1 MNFFKD
7 LFFTVLYQPLFNV
20 LFFLAWLI
28 PGHSI
33 GWAIIALT
41 VIIRLILVPSTNKM
55 LEHQRIM
62 KVLQPKV
69 EALKAHHGDDK
80 AAHSAALMELYAA
93 EKVSPFGGC
102 VASLIQLPILWVLY
116 KVFTDGLTGDPGTI
130 LYRFIPEFTVNTH
143 WFGLDLTRPEP
154 WVLPIIV
161 GILQFIQV
169 KQTTGMTQATGD
181 KKGDDFAQMLS
192 RNMTFIVPIIAWSV
206 ARNFPA
212 ALALYYATFSLF
224 LIIQQYLYFR
234 MPHKSVRGDVEAIMQ
249 DDVAAID
256 VATTRSEKASAKKMI
271 STSKSGDVTVT
282 VRKRGDK

>member
-1 MNFFKD
+1 MNMNFFKD
-7 LFFTVLYQPLFNV
+7 LFFTLLYQPLFNI

-41 VIIRLILVPSTNKM
+41 IIIRLILVPSTNKM
-55 LEHQRIM
+55 LEHQRVM

-69 EALKAHHGDDK
+69 EALKAQHGDDK
-80 AAHSAALMELYAA
+80 AAHSAALMALYAE

-116 KVFTDGLTGDPGTI
+116 QVFTDGLTGDPGAI
-130 LYRFIPEFTVNTH
+130 LYKFIPEFTVNTH

-169 KQTTGMTQATGD
+169 KQTTGMTQSTGD

-192 RNMTFIVPIIAWSV
+192 RNMTFVVPIIAWSV

-234 MPHKSVRGDVEAIMQ
+234 MPHKSVEGQIEAKTNELSASNDKKKTNDQ
-249 DDVAAID
+249 
-256 VATTRSEKASAKKMI
+256 SAKKQ
-271 STSKSGDVTVT
+271 TSKMGDVTVT